1 MIMLSRTA
9 KVGLLFL
16 LCLLVSSCLLVVSG
30 QESDIHNNIKKTNKV
45 NSIKNNKIVTGD
57 SSREQ
62 QNAADSVKKYDSLN
76 KKYVTQST
84 LLTYTTGPLVGLF
97 KGPINCKSNQLL
109 IN

>member
-1 MIMLSRTA
+1 MTMLSRTA

-62 QNAADSVKKYDSLN
+62 QNAAADSVKKYDSLN

-84 LLTYTTGPLVGLF
+84 ILTYTTGPLVGLF
-97 KGPINCKSNQLL
+97 KGPINCKFKSIVN
-109 IN
+109 